1 MRRVFGL
8 IAVLGALLS
17 GSYLGIGAPAGL
29 PKLPSFPAATARI
42 TPPQVPADAP
52 PPTFDTGL
60 LPDPEPFPRLN
71 RTASKTAGWL
81 QAEGPAPVEGDGHR
95 YVTLTFD
102 DGPSPDVT
110 PSVLKMLAAHDI
122 RAAFF
127 FIGKNLDGPSK
138 RATAARQV
146 AKDVVLAGHF
156 VGSHTKDHLP
166 LTTLDRVH
174 QAVEI
179 DEGIASIEHATGAK
193 PFLFRPPYGALDGT
207 AEVLV
212 HDRNLELVMWSVEVG
227 DMKNSDEDA
236 MFYGLVEQ
244 LDFAGGGTVLLHD
257 IHRSSVHVL
266 GRLLAW
272 LDAHRWDATKP
283 ERVGYEVVDLPAYVR
298 LTAAHPQPYAD
309 RKALEE
315 ARAAAWRKAHP
326 HRSAPPAVMVDG
338 VL

>member
-1 MRRVFGL
+1 LGTV
-8 IAVLGALLS
+8 AVLGTLLL

-29 PKLPSFPAATARI
+29 PRLPSLPAATASI
-42 TPPQVPADAP
+42 VPPQVPADAP
-52 PPTFDTGL
+52 APTIDPSL

-71 RTASKTAGWL
+71 RTASRTVGWL
-81 QAEGPAPVEGDGHR
+81 QAEGPAELAGDGHR

-102 DGPSPDVT
+102 DGPSPDAT
-110 PSVLKMLAAHDI
+110 PSVLEMLAAHQI

-127 FIGKNLDGPSK
+127 FIGRNLDGPSK
-138 RATAARQV
+138 RATATRQV
-146 AKDVVLAGHF
+146 AKDVLAAGHF

-174 QAVEI
+174 QAAEI
-179 DEGIASIEHATGAK
+179 DEGIASVERATGAK

-212 HDRNLELVMWSVEVG
+212 HERNLELVMWSVEVG

-266 GRLLAW
+266 ARLLAW
-272 LDAHRWDATKP
+272 LDAHRWDPARP
-283 ERVGYEVVDLPAYVR
+283 ERVGYEVVDLPAFAR
-298 LTAAHPQPYAD
+298 LTAARPQPYAD
-309 RKALEE
+309 RKTLED
-315 ARAAAWRKAHP
+315 ARAAAWRKGHP
-326 HRSAPPAVMVDG
+326 HRNAPPPAMIVDG